1 MLAKRVD
8 RTLLTLMVAF
18 LSVTAVAGGG
28 ALLTGD
34 ISPGLELLEGSPFAS
49 YVIPGLSLLVLVG
62 GSAAIATFMMLGRH
76 PLAVAA
82 SAVAG
87 VMIMGFEVVEV
98 LVIGSPA
105 GLARNLQLFYFTLGL
120 LITALT
126 GWMWVSARGMRLAG
140 VGHKAMQ

>member
-1 MLAKRVD
+1 MTARRVEYIV
-8 RTLLTLMVAF
+8 LTLMVAF
-18 LSVTAVAGGG
+18 LAVTAVVGGA

-34 ISPGLELLEGSPFAS
+34 IAPGLELLAGSPFSS

-62 GSAAIATFMMLGRH
+62 GSAVVATFMLLVRH
-76 PLAVAA
+76 PAGVAA

-105 GLARNLQLFYFTLGL
+105 GIARNLQIFYFTLGL
-120 LITALT
+120 LITVLA
-126 GWMWVSARGMRLAG
+126 GWMWVSANGVSFAG
-140 VGHKAMQ
+140 VGHKAMR